1 MVMLLELSSCGVRI
15 EAPSFIHTKLVGF
28 LFPEG
33 HPIFCK
39 IRNIDAAKP
48 VLLDKCKRVWAKP
61 ASLAAEPSLKSRL
74 TARRNSGGMP
84 APEPAVAGCISLP
97 C

>member
-33 HPIFCK
+33 HPIFFAQFG
-39 IRNIDAAKP
+39 I
-48 VLLDKCKRVWAKP
+48 
-61 ASLAAEPSLKSRL
+61 
-74 TARRNSGGMP
+74 
-84 APEPAVAGCISLP
+84 
-97 C
+97 